1 MAFTIP
7 IMNALKGRKI
17 VLTTPFFACVS
28 GISVIVDATCLKS
41 KLYFYESMQG
51 KVDRIRWFGQI
62 E

>member
-1 MAFTIP
+1 MAFTIH
-7 IMNALKGRKI
+7 IMNAIKGRKI

-51 KVDRIRWFGQI
+51 KVDRIG
-62 E
+62 